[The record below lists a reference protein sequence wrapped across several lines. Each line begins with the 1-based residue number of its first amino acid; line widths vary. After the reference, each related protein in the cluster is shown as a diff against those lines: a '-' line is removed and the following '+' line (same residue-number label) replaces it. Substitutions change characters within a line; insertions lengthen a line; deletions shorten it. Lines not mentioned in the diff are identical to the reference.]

1 MVCACRFIFAEKRE
15 MNDKQ
20 AKGQA
25 GEQLAREYLQTNGYA
40 ILEANWKWGH
50 LEVDIIAMKEN
61 TIVFVEVKTRSSD
74 RMAPPEAAVNSQK
87 QNNLFRAANTFVTRR
102 GYNCEVRFDIISI
115 VQSAEGTQLEH
126 IPDAF
131 IPRW

>member
-61 TIVFVEVKTRSSD
+61 TIVFVEVN
-74 RMAPPEAAVNSQK
+74 MAFTV
-87 QNNLFRAANTFVTRR
+87 
-102 GYNCEVRFDIISI
+102 GIICG
-115 VQSAEGTQLEH
+115 SAGGTTSVDTIFQ
-126 IPDAF
+126 
-131 IPRW
+131 